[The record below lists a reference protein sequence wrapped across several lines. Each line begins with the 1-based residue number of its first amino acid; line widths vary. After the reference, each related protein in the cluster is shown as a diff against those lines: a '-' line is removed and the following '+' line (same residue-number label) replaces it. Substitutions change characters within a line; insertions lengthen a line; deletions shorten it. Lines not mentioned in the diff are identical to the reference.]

1 MLINIYF
8 AFAVLPAYKL
18 QIHAQIHAAA
28 TTMPAH
34 AQYTR

>member
-18 QIHAQIHAAA
+18 QIHAQIQAA
-28 TTMPAH
+28 TTMAAH